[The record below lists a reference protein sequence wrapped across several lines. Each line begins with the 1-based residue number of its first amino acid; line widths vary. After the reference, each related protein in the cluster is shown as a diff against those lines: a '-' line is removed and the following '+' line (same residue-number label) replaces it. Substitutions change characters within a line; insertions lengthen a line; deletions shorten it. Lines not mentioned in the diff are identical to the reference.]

1 MKSVREINI
10 KPSCMKEIQVYPAA
24 QSAQLWEKIN
34 FLVNDPLPDGKLK
47 KKLQVSDNLYRLRV
61 GDYRIF
67 YSFGENWV
75 SLLGLRRRQED
86 TYKGGLKSTDDSTP
100 EKMPEEELELDELLA
115 RENNKKEFT
124 FDKKPQQTLLY
135 RQITAEWLHELN
147 VPTVYIP
154 MLVSCTSEESLL
166 GVQVPPEILETL
178 LDNLFPPPIEEVVK
192 QPDFIVQDTEDLV
205 RYKERGLISFLLK
218 LDEGQKRLTEWALN
232 GPTLVKGGAGTGKST
247 VALYRVK
254 ALLERPGASGNE
266 KVLFTTYTRA
276 LIAASEQL
284 LKQLLTPEQYTR
296 VRVSTC
302 DQIAREIVSGRRKL
316 GTVEHSG
323 IITQIFKET
332 RANFKVSAPTAF
344 DRSLRQKTLD
354 RISDRY
360 LKEEFDWILSGRGI
374 ESLEEYL
381 KAPRPGRGHAFRAG
395 LREAVW
401 ELYQAFNGEVKKRGI
416 ESFICIRKEALDLVR
431 EAKWSNHFDY
441 VVVDEVQDLTP
452 TVLCL
457 MAEVCKSAEGLFFA
471 SDVKQSIYSRN
482 YTWSTA
488 HPRLQFKGRTS
499 LLKKNYRSTAEIDK
513 AAFDILE
520 KEEGGDVVLS
530 ESLHNGAMP
539 ILLAGIESAAQGE
552 WAAKFIMQMSRH
564 LRMKTSTAAVLV
576 PTKDIGTRLAKEI
589 SEAGI
594 PAQYFPGRDLDLKR
608 DIVKVLTLHSAKGLE
623 FPVVVVCGIE
633 EGTYP
638 VREDFDEEEVYLERM
653 RHERKLL
660 YVGMTRAMRGL
671 MLIRNKGCGHEAL
684 INLIKTDNWHVEEV
698 A

>member
-10 KPSCMKEIQVYPAA
+10 KPSCMKEIQSYPAS

-34 FLVNDPLPDGKLK
+34 FLVEDPLPDGKLK
-47 KKLQVSDNLYRLRV
+47 KKLHVADGIYRLRV

-75 SLLGLRRRQED
+75 SLIGLRRRQED
-86 TYKGGLKSTDDSTP
+86 TYKGGVKTADNNTP
-100 EKMPEEELELDELLA
+100 EKMPEEELGLDELLGL
-115 RENNKKEFT
+115 ENEKKEFT
-124 FDKKPQQTLLY
+124 FEQKPEQTPLY
-135 RQITAEWLHELN
+135 RPITAEWLDQLN
-147 VPTVYIP
+147 VPAVYIP
-154 MLVSCTSEESLL
+154 VLVTCTSEESLL
-166 GVQVPPEILETL
+166 GVQVPPEILEVV

-192 QPDFIVQDTEDLV
+192 QPDFIVQDTEDLI
-205 RYKERGLISFLLK
+205 RYKERGLLAFLLK
-218 LDEGQKRLTEWALN
+218 LDEGQKRLTEWAIK

-254 ALLERPGASGNE
+254 ALLERAGAKGDE

-284 LKQLLTPEQYTR
+284 LKQLLTPEQYAR

-344 DRSLRQKTLD
+344 DRSLRQKALD

-381 KAPRPGRGHAFRAG
+381 EAPRPGRGHAFRAG
-395 LREAVW
+395 LRETVW
-401 ELYQAFNGEVKKRGI
+401 TLYQAFNEEVKKRGI
-416 ESFICIRKEALDLVR
+416 EPFSDIRKEALEIVR
-431 EAKWSNHFDY
+431 EGKWSGHFDY
-441 VVVDEVQDLTP
+441 VVVDEAQDLTP
-452 TVLCL
+452 TALCL

-471 SDVKQSIYSRN
+471 SDVKQSIYSRS
-482 YTWSTA
+482 YTWATA

-513 AAFDILE
+513 AAFDVLE
-520 KEEGGDVVLS
+520 QEADGDVVVS
-530 ESLHNGAMP
+530 ESLHNGALP
-539 ILLAGIESAAQGE
+539 ILLDGVESAGQGE
-552 WAAKFIMQMSRH
+552 WAAKFIRQMSRH
-564 LRMKTSTAAVLV
+564 LRMKTSAAAVLV
-576 PTKDIGTRLAKEI
+576 PTKDIGARLAKDI
-589 SEAGI
+589 SAAGV
-594 PAQYFPGRDLDLKR
+594 PCQYFLGRDLDLKQ

-623 FPVVVVCGIE
+623 FPVVIVCGFE
-633 EGTYP
+633 DGTFP
-638 VREDFDEEEVYLERM
+638 VRNNFDEEEVYLERM

-671 MLIRNKGCGHEAL
+671 MVIRNSGCSHEAL
-684 INLIKTDNWHVEEV
+684 INLKTDNWHVEEV